1 MGVQEE
7 EGADEHGM
15 GVQEEEG
22 ADEHG
27 VDMLEE
33 GMLCME
39 WAYMMRGGGVV
50 H

>member
-1 MGVQEE
+1 M
-7 EGADEHGM
+7 
-15 GVQEEEG
+15 QEEEG

-39 WAYMMRGGGVV
+39 WVGMMGGGALCIK
-50 H
+50 